1 MNSPPHS
8 STSPKDHD
16 QDAEDWKGLR
26 LSLERPYKDEKGE
39 KLPILYDIEP
49 DGKFIYETSVP
60 CYATRFH
67 VLIRFLPNSRK
78 ETLDDRLKSN
88 LHRIF
93 QERGLDFFDN
103 PDKRFIANVDAQ
115 KEPKDDVDMEQEDAK
130 DEEGEE
136 VPTKHMTFEELN
148 AMRAELLPQLQ

>member
-1 MNSPPHS
+1 M
-8 STSPKDHD
+8 
-16 QDAEDWKGLR
+16 L
-26 LSLERPYKDEKGE
+26 
-39 KLPILYDIEP
+39 IL
-49 DGKFIYETSVP
+49 
-60 CYATRFH
+60 
-67 VLIRFLPNSRK
+67 FLPNSRK

-115 KEPKDDVDMEQEDAK
+115 KESKEDVDMNQEDAK
-130 DEEGEE
+130 EDEEEA
-136 VPTKHMTFEELN
+136 PTKYMTFEELN